1 MSGDTYVTRPSVIG
15 QESSTKGYEG
25 AGIFESACGLVDGIT
40 HGDWLGAGGNAVA
53 TGLSL
58 IGAVMD
64 PLQAVF
70 AAGVGWLMEHVSFLR
85 EPLDKL
91 MGDPH
96 AIDGH
101 AQSWHNIEQRI
112 YDAVDF
118 FVDQVN
124 RTTTTWAAESAE
136 AYRRRARDHAQSVQ
150 ALGKIADG
158 MSKATT
164 TVGAMVGVMRNTIRD
179 IIAEVVGACISKAI
193 QAVTVVLIP
202 KVVAEV
208 AILVG
213 KTSAKILNLLK
224 RLFAAIKEM
233 GVLTRQ
239 MGHIIEEIGQ
249 ANRNV
254 LRLESFRLES
264 FDLHGTGWMGL
275 KSGWTHAKGAYNL
288 LGQGQIAVTGT
299 VDQVAIETGRS
310 ASQTNTAQNTGATGS
325 TVTGNNPEPTP
336 IDLPL

>member
-1 MSGDTYVTRPSVIG
+1 MSGETYITRPSVIA
-15 QESSTKGYEG
+15 QESGTKGYEG
-25 AGIFESACGLVDGIT
+25 AGIFESVSGVVDGVI
-40 HGDWLGAGGNAVA
+40 HGDWLGVAGNGVA

-101 AQSWHNIEQRI
+101 AVSWRNIEQRI
-112 YDAVDF
+112 YDAVDY

-124 RTTTTWAAESAE
+124 KSTEAWAADSAE

-150 ALGKIADG
+150 SLGKIAGG
-158 MSKATT
+158 MSTATT
-164 TVGAMVGVMRNTIRD
+164 IVGAMVGVMRNTIRD
-179 IIAEVVGACISKAI
+179 IVAEVVGACISKAV

-202 KVVAEV
+202 KIVAEV
-208 AILVG
+208 AVLVG

-224 RLFAAIKEM
+224 RLFTAIK
-233 GVLTRQ
+233 Q
-239 MGHIIEEIGQ
+239 MGKFTKQLGGFIEEIGQ

-254 LRLESFRLES
+254 LRLEAFRSEAL
-264 FDLHGTGWMGL
+264 DVHGTG
-275 KSGWTHAKGAYNL
+275 
-288 LGQGQIAVTGT
+288 
-299 VDQVAIETGRS
+299 
-310 ASQTNTAQNTGATGS
+310 
-325 TVTGNNPEPTP
+325 
-336 IDLPL
+336 

>member
-1 MSGDTYVTRPSVIG
+1 MSSGTYATRASLIAP
-15 QESSTKGYEG
+15 ESDMKGYEG
-25 AGIFESACGLVDGIT
+25 AGIFESACGLVDGMMN
-40 HGDWLGAGGNAVA
+40 GDWLGAGGNAVA

-91 MGDPH
+91 MGNPK
-96 AIDGH
+96 AIEGH
-101 AQSWHNIEQRI
+101 AQSWYNIEKRL

-118 FVDQVN
+118 FANEVN
-124 RTTTTWAAESAE
+124 RSTAAWAAQSAE
-136 AYRRRARDHAQSVQ
+136 AYRRLARNHAESLQ

-164 TVGAMVGVMRNTIRD
+164 IVGAMVGVVRNTLRD

-193 QAVTVVLIP
+193 QAATVVLIP
-202 KVVAEV
+202 KVAAEV
-208 AILVG
+208 AVLVA
-213 KTSAKILNLLK
+213 KTSAKILTVLK

-233 GVLTRQ
+233 GVATNK
-239 MGHIIEEIGQ
+239 MGSLIEEIGK

-254 LRLESFRLES
+254 LRLEAFRLEAA
-264 FDLHGTGWMGL
+264 GTARPGW
-275 KSGWTHAKGAYNL
+275 KGFKDAYSL
-288 LGQGQIAVTGT
+288 LSQGHVSVHGT
-299 VDQVAIETGRS
+299 VDQVIVETARS
-310 ASQTNTAQNTGATGS
+310 AAKTNSVQNAGAAGTTLTGD
-325 TVTGNNPEPTP
+325 NPAPTP

>member
-1 MSGDTYVTRPSVIG
+1 
-15 QESSTKGYEG
+15 
-25 AGIFESACGLVDGIT
+25 
-40 HGDWLGAGGNAVA
+40 
-53 TGLSL
+53 
-58 IGAVMD
+58 MD

-96 AIDGH
+96 AIEGH
-101 AQSWHNIEQRI
+101 AQSWYTIEQRI

-124 RTTTTWAAESAE
+124 RTTVTWAAASAA

-164 TVGAMVGVMRNTIRD
+164 IVGAMVGVMRNTLRD
-179 IIAEVVGACISKAI
+179 IVAEVVGACISKAI

-202 KVVAEV
+202 KVAAEV

-213 KTSAKILNLLK
+213 KASAKILGLLK
-224 RLFAAIKEM
+224 RLFAAIKQM
-233 GVLTRQ
+233 GVITKQ
-239 MGHIIEEIGQ
+239 MSHLIEEIAH

-254 LRLESFRLES
+254 LRLEAFRLEAA
-264 FDLHGTGWMGL
+264 GTTG
-275 KSGWTHAKGAYNL
+275 SGWSGFRSAYNL
-288 LGQGQIAVTGT
+288 LGHGQTAVTGPL
-299 VDQVAIETGRS
+299 DQVLIETGRS
-310 ASQTNTAQNTGATGS
+310 AGQTNSAQNAGATGT
-325 TVTGNNPEPTP
+325 TVTGKNPEPIP